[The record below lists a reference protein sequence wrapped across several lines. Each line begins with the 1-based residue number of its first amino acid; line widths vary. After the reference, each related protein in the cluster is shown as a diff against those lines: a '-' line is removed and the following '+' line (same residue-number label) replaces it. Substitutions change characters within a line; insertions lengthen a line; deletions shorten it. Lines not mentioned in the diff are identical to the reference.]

1 MQPNQPTTCAPQS
14 PLAIPELAK
23 NILSRLPDTRDLLH
37 FRATT
42 KVLKA
47 IIDETLSIQRLLWK
61 RPTPV
66 KHGTNPHFPSLTT
79 IQVEYH
85 VEPSKMAVMESLHR
99 IHWAFYAAIEAGED
113 VASADM
119 LRKQQSE
126 HLWTRDIEPMT
137 RVTSML
143 DFTREPIVQA
153 FECENCLRLHA
164 PFISSGLHHALGF
177 LYKHDMCGRGWGSEL
192 LFHFSLGCNL
202 YSEPLLQ
209 PGLDESSEHSYH
221 RTILYRIAALTRVVS
236 HAYEGANQYGLLGD
250 YFTAPVCTRLIMTQ
264 SSHLYVVETS
274 RFMETER
281 SVIRDEDGIKL
292 GQMLLALL
300 HLCRRTFSH
309 RRTEVLATQD
319 ADIIELYDEA
329 LVEFPVLAMGSSR
342 EMLWDY

>member
-1 MQPNQPTTCAPQS
+1 MQPNQPTTCAPQN
-14 PLAIPELAK
+14 PLAIPELAE

-37 FRATT
+37 FHATT

-47 IIDETLSIQRLLWK
+47 IIDETPSIQRLLWK
-61 RPTPV
+61 HPTPV
-66 KHGTNPHFPSLTT
+66 KHGANPHFPNLTP
-79 IQVEYH
+79 IQAEYH
-85 VEPSKMAVMESLHR
+85 VEPSKMTVMESLHR
-99 IHWAFYAAIEAGED
+99 IDWAFYDALEAGED

-119 LRKQQSE
+119 LREQQSNY
-126 HLWTRDIEPMT
+126 LWTRDVEPMT

-177 LYKHDMCGRGWGSEL
+177 LHKHDMCARGSGSEL
-192 LFHFSLGCNL
+192 LFQFSLGCNL

-209 PGLDESSEHSYH
+209 PGLDESSERSYH
-221 RTILYRIAALTRVVS
+221 RTILYRIAALTRAVS
-236 HAYEGANQYGLLGD
+236 HAYEGARQYGLLRD

-264 SSHLYVVETS
+264 SSHLDIVETD

-281 SVIRDEDGIKL
+281 FVIRDEGGVRL

-300 HLCRRTFSH
+300 LLCQRTFSH
-309 RRTEVLATQD
+309 RRTEMLTTQD
-319 ADIIELYDEA
+319 ADIIELYDET
-329 LVEFPVLAMGSSR
+329 LVEFPMLAMG
-342 EMLWDY
+342 